1 MKDMPQGT
9 PPVPEHFR
17 DDMEAFVRD
26 LDGAERLL
34 GAMAP
39 ADRGRTAGTQ
49 PESGRTAGMQS
60 DSGTQPGSSALPES
74 GTQPGSGRAAGTQ
87 PESGPRRPQATP
99 RAAALRIAA
108 IAAIAASVALVAAL
122 GLGLYNRYTEP
133 KDTFDDP
140 YLAYAAVEEALSRVS
155 LAAGKG
161 LALERESE
169 TYLQETLSVLNR

>member
-34 GAMAP
+34 GTMAP
-39 ADRGRTAGTQ
+39 AGSGRIAGMQ
-49 PESGRTAGMQS
+49 PESGT
-60 DSGTQPGSSALPES
+60 LLES
-74 GTQPGSGRAAGTQ
+74 GRTAGTQ
-87 PESGPRRPQATP
+87 PESGPRRPQAAP
-99 RAAALRIAA
+99 RAAALR

>member
-1 MKDMPQGT
+1 MKEMPQGMN
-9 PPVPEHFR
+9 PVPEHFR

-39 ADRGRTAGTQ
+39 AD
-49 PESGRTAGMQS
+49 SGRN
-60 DSGTQPGSSALPES
+60 SGKQPGSCR
-74 GTQPGSGRAAGTQ
+74 TAGTQ
-87 PESGPRRPQATP
+87 PESGPRRLQTAPRAP
-99 RAAALRIAA
+99 RAAALR

>member
-1 MKDMPQGT
+1 MPQGT
-9 PPVPEHFR
+9 PSVPEHFR

-34 GAMAP
+34 GTMAP
-39 ADRGRTAGTQ
+39 AD
-49 PESGRTAGMQS
+49 SGRT
-60 DSGTQPGSSALPES
+60 
-74 GTQPGSGRAAGTQ
+74 AGTQ
-87 PESGPRRPQATP
+87 PESGPRRPQAAP
-99 RAAALRIAA
+99 RAAALR

>member
-1 MKDMPQGT
+1 MPQGT

-34 GAMAP
+34 GTMAP
-39 ADRGRTAGTQ
+39 ADSGRTAGTQ
-49 PESGRTAGMQS
+49 PEI
-60 DSGTQPGSSALPES
+60 
-74 GTQPGSGRAAGTQ
+74 
-87 PESGPRRPQATP
+87 GPRRPQAAP
-99 RAAALRIAA
+99 RAAALR

>member
-1 MKDMPQGT
+1 MKEMPQGIT
-9 PPVPEHFR
+9 PVPEHFR

-39 ADRGRTAGTQ
+39 ADSGRTAGTQ
-49 PESGRTAGMQS
+49 PESGT
-60 DSGTQPGSSALPES
+60 LLES
-74 GTQPGSGRAAGTQ
+74 GRTVGAQ
-87 PESGPRRPQATP
+87 PESGPRRPQAAP
-99 RAAALRIAA
+99 RAAALR

>member
-1 MKDMPQGT
+1 MKDIPQGIT
-9 PPVPEHFR
+9 PVPEHFR

-39 ADRGRTAGTQ
+39 ADSGRAAGTQ
-49 PESGRTAGMQS
+49 PESGRAAGMQS
-60 DSGTQPGSSALPES
+60 DS

-99 RAAALRIAA
+99 RAAALRV
-108 IAAIAASVALVAAL
+108 AAIAASVALVAAL

>member
-1 MKDMPQGT
+1 MT
-9 PPVPEHFR
+9 PVPEHFR

-39 ADRGRTAGTQ
+39 ADSGRTAGTQ
-49 PESGRTAGMQS
+49 PESGTLLESGRTAG
-60 DSGTQPGSSALPES
+60 A
-74 GTQPGSGRAAGTQ
+74 Q
-87 PESGPRRPQATP
+87 PESGPRRPQAAP
-99 RAAALRIAA
+99 RAAALR

>member
-9 PPVPEHFR
+9 PSVPEHFR

-34 GAMAP
+34 GTIAP
-39 ADRGRTAGTQ
+39 AD
-49 PESGRTAGMQS
+49 SGRT
-60 DSGTQPGSSALPES
+60 
-74 GTQPGSGRAAGTQ
+74 AGTQ
-87 PESGPRRPQATP
+87 PESGPRRPQAAP
-99 RAAALRIAA
+99 RAAALR

>member
-34 GAMAP
+34 GTMAP
-39 ADRGRTAGTQ
+39 ADSGRTAGTQ
-49 PESGRTAGMQS
+49 PEI
-60 DSGTQPGSSALPES
+60 
-74 GTQPGSGRAAGTQ
+74 
-87 PESGPRRPQATP
+87 GPRRPQAAP
-99 RAAALRIAA
+99 RAAALR